1 MKKKFYKNKFG
12 KFKLI
17 KLYLLKNN
25 IMENKETTQET
36 PSKDQM
42 IKWME
47 EQIEFKK
54 VQLELQKIDTEIA
67 VHRAEYMKAMYTIAQ
82 ISSPQ
87 EDKSMKEHTLTE
99 DDIKANPELEEQG
112 FKVGDVVGV
121 PVEEPVTEEAP
132 KMSMSRRGLKKN

>member
-1 MKKKFYKNKFG
+1 
-12 KFKLI
+12 
-17 KLYLLKNN
+17 
-25 IMENKETTQET
+25 MENKETTQET

-54 VQLELQKIDTEIA
+54 VQLELQKLDTEIA

-87 EDKSMKEHTLTE
+87 ENKGIKEHTLTE
-99 DDIKANPELEEQG
+99 EDIKANPELEEQG
-112 FKVGDVVGV
+112 FKAGDVVGL
-121 PVEEPVTEEAP
+121 PIEEPVIEEAP
-132 KMSMSRRGLKKN
+132 QMTVSKRELKKK

>member
-1 MKKKFYKNKFG
+1 MNQ
-12 KFKLI
+12 
-17 KLYLLKNN
+17 
-25 IMENKETTQET
+25 QET
-36 PSKDQM
+36 EKNPPSKEDM

-87 EDKSMKEHTLTE
+87 ENKNIKEHTLTE
-99 DDIKANPELEEQG
+99 EDIKANPDLEQQG

-121 PVEEPVTEEAP
+121 PVEETIMEEAP
-132 KMSMSRRGLKKN
+132 QMTVSKRELKKK